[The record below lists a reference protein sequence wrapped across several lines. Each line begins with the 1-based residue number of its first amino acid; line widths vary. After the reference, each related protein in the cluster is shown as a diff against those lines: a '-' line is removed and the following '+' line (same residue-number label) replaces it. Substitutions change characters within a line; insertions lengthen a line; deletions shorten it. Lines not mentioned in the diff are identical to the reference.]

1 MTDFLLKKRP
11 NIVLIMCD
19 QMRGDCLGIAGHP
32 DVKTP
37 YLDSLAA
44 EGTYFPNAY
53 SACPSCIPA
62 RAALFTGLS
71 QEHHH
76 RVGYQD
82 GITWDYPHMLPAA
95 LSDGGYHTEM
105 VGKMHVH
112 PPLYRCGFQ
121 NMTLHDGYIG
131 YYRNPNAPAKEH
143 QLFHDSY
150 LHWLKCRCGY
160 DADVNDAGF

>member
-53 SACPSCIPA
+53 STCPSCIPA

-82 GITWDYPHMLPAA
+82 GITRICFLLPCPVEAITRKWLA
-95 LSDGGYHTEM
+95 KCMCIH
-105 VGKMHVH
+105 H
-112 PPLYRCGFQ
+112 
-121 NMTLHDGYIG
+121 YI
-131 YYRNPNAPAKEH
+131 AVVFKT
-143 QLFHDSY
+143 
-150 LHWLKCRCGY
+150 
-160 DADVNDAGF
+160 

>member
-37 YLDSLAA
+37 YLVLSLQKALIFQMHTVPVLAA
-44 EGTYFPNAY
+44 F
-53 SACPSCIPA
+53 PA

-76 RVGYQD
+76 RVVIRMVLPGS
-82 GITWDYPHMLPAA
+82 PHMLSCCLVQMEAI
-95 LSDGGYHTEM
+95 TRKWI
-105 VGKMHVH
+105 GKSMCIHH
-112 PPLYRCGFQ
+112 Y
-121 NMTLHDGYIG
+121 TLWFSKHD
-131 YYRNPNAPAKEH
+131 P
-143 QLFHDSY
+143 S
-150 LHWLKCRCGY
+150 
-160 DADVNDAGF
+160 

>member
-82 GITWDYPHMLPAA
+82 GITWDYPHML
-95 LSDGGYHTEM
+95 LSHGNGW
-105 VGKMHVH
+105 
-112 PPLYRCGFQ
+112 Q
-121 NMTLHDGYIG
+121 NACASTIISLWFSKHD
-131 YYRNPNAPAKEH
+131 P
-143 QLFHDSY
+143 S
-150 LHWLKCRCGY
+150 
-160 DADVNDAGF
+160 